1 MKKAGFAF
9 TLIILATQLLGM
21 GAFNLFN
28 QRNHPELEWKQ
39 IDTENCRIVY
49 HEPLYEFARQ
59 SADIAQ
65 ESYNTLSK
73 SYKIKPSDRMIIYV
87 SDQDNIS
94 IGAAVLTHYI
104 FIWANQNDFTKSFT
118 GNDKWLRKV
127 IAHEASHW
135 FVFQSIKDWMYPF
148 LPLTAISFPTTLNEG
163 YAQFFSGEPWGYN
176 RGDRYLRS
184 SVYSFKQK
192 EPSRMFEGG
201 LMYGAGFSMVRYLQ
215 SEYGEDKLMNLLK
228 YRNKGKLYNFPEAF
242 KKVYEKDFKEFTEEW
257 RRHIY
262 TYYYGQAFV
271 QKGKDFS
278 PDQSINSL
286 TEYKSNWRDFQD
298 ILLKDEKALFVARKS
313 LSQGYYDLILAKVN
327 SDSLKKKNFYFKDE
341 VKIAKAGNFASI
353 DLSKNHEWVAYSRYT
368 RMKNGKIAP
377 QVFLYS
383 VSQNKSFDL
392 AEGNLVQVDNAGGLY
407 YQRLDRE
414 SNKIL
419 YYCPSGNESLWL
431 NLKKENQVGD
441 LKLSDSGNL
450 MAISLFDEQRKFHIA
465 VYDVV
470 SGEVL
475 SAVEMPYM
483 VQNIYW
489 QNDSEL
495 IVSTENAEDY
505 RLTVYRY
512 HVQNKQLTEYKTP
525 PYNLTPLKI
534 ETVSDTTFVYALSEY
549 YRGGFTLGKTILKE
563 KDAGENNLLQNYYTR
578 WIDTKPLYQLSD
590 PVPSASHT
598 EIQAYKP
605 FKNIKW
611 RQGFALPLTDYA
623 FGTFVLSE
631 ALGKHMVVGSAL
643 LPYDS
648 ANDKYWMLMYM
659 NNSFTPTINLMAMQ
673 TKWFAGFEEDKLFY
687 QDMKKVSLSATYP
700 VNTNLQFTTMNYGFA
715 LHYTDIQKDKN
726 DFLTY
731 FENAHFA
738 NTEAFASYIYN
749 LPWRNSTHHPVRQ
762 LKLNY
767 KIQNASDKLGMNL
780 DYTQNSFNLSSA
792 IAPLLYVGKNE
803 QLKTIQISTNNTYET
818 LTGNHLK
825 QFMPGIDQYEYF
837 QAGSQPAF
845 SRFYLRGF
853 EQTHTCRQIF
863 NSQNELNVK
872 LADTFLIA
880 NYVGA
885 GIFADYTKLLNVD
898 GQNSDLE
905 YKAMGYEIKTLINL
919 FGMDVLGKYGFA
931 YDFKGKKLK
940 EYYLFSLPFGANA
953 F

>member
-65 ESYNTLSK
+65 ESYNTLAK
-73 SYKIKPSDRMIIYV
+73 SYKIQPSDRMIIYV

-94 IGAAVLTHYI
+94 NGAAVLTHYI

-286 TEYKSNWRDFQD
+286 TEYKSNWRDFQN
-298 ILLKDEKALFVARKS
+298 ILLSNKKALFVARTS
-313 LSQGYYDLILAKVN
+313 LSQGYYDLVFASVN

-353 DLSKNHEWVAYSRYT
+353 ALSENQEWVAYSRYT

-377 QVFLYS
+377 RIYLYS
-383 VSQNKSFDL
+383 VPEKKTFAL
-392 AEGNLVQVDNAGGLY
+392 EEGNHVQVDNAGGLY
-407 YQRLDRE
+407 YQHLDRE
-414 SNKIL
+414 SNKIW
-419 YYCPSGNESLWL
+419 YRCPSGNASVWL
-431 NLKKENQVGD
+431 NLKIDNQVGD
-441 LKLSDSGNL
+441 MKLSPEGNL
-450 MAISLFDEQRKFHIA
+450 LAVSLFDEQHQFHIA

-470 SGEVL
+470 SGKVV
-475 SAVEMPYM
+475 SALEIPYM
-483 VQNIYW
+483 AQNIYW
-489 QNDSEL
+489 QDNSEL
-495 IVSTENAEDY
+495 IISTENAEDY

-512 HVQNKQLTEYKTP
+512 QVQNKQLTEYKTP

-534 ETVSDTTFVYALSEY
+534 ETVNDTTYTYALTEY
-549 YRGGFTLGKTILKE
+549 YRGGFTLGRTMLKE
-563 KDAGENNLLQNYYTR
+563 KEADSVQVIQNYYTK
-578 WIDTKPLYQLSD
+578 WIDTKPNFLLTE
-590 PVPSASHT
+590 PVPSAQISQPQT
-598 EIQAYKP
+598 YNP
-605 FKNIKW
+605 LKNIRW
-611 RQGFALPLTDYA
+611 RQGFALPLPEQI
-623 FGTFVLSE
+623 FGSFVLSE
-631 ALGKHMVVGSAL
+631 GLGKHMIAGSAL
-643 LPYDS
+643 LPYDFS
-648 ANDKYWMLMYM
+648 DKKYWMLMYI
-659 NNSFTPTINLMAMQ
+659 NNSFTPTINLMALQ
-673 TKWFAGFEEDKLFY
+673 TEWVAGYEADKLY
-687 QDMKKVSLSATYP
+687 LQDMKKVSLSANFP
-700 VNTNLQFTTMNYGFA
+700 VNTSANFTSLNYGFA
-715 LHYTDIQKDKN
+715 LHYTDLKKDKD
-726 DFLTY
+726 DFLSN

-738 NTEAFASYIYN
+738 SAEAFSQFTRN
-749 LPWRNSTHHPVRQ
+749 LPWRNSAHHPVRKIDFKYTLQ
-762 LKLNY
+762 QGIENY
-767 KIQNASDKLGMNL
+767 HF
-780 DYTQNSFNLSSA
+780 TQNNLSMEGA
-792 IAPLLYVGKNE
+792 FAPFLYQFKSE
-803 QLKTIQISTNNTYET
+803 QLRTIALKTNNTYQI
-818 LTGNHLK
+818 LTGKHLK

-837 QAGSQPAF
+837 QVGSQPAF

-853 EQTHTCRQIF
+853 EQTHISKQIF

-872 LADTFLIA
+872 LADSFLIA
-880 NYVGA
+880 EYVGA

-898 GQNSDLE
+898 NTQNDLE
-905 YKAMGYEIKTLINL
+905 YKAMGYEFKALVNL
-919 FGMDVLGKYGFA
+919 FGLDVLGKYGFA
-931 YDFKGKKLK
+931 YDFKGNKLK
-940 EYYLFSLPFGANA
+940 EYFMFSLPFGANA